1 MNRIPVLVI
10 LLTSLIVV
18 FSISTT
24 IVNPIHAQI
33 DNTIA
38 KTSPIQNQSV
48 EILSHKIKGGQF
60 SDSLIGQIQNN
71 FGKSIESVE
80 VIATFYD
87 ENGDIVG
94 TDNGYTSPSDLS
106 AGMKAPFELLLDEGT
121 ADDTSSYDVTLSWRQ
136 PGSFEQKSKVFEFS
150 KQQQPADDRK

>member
-1 MNRIPVLVI
+1 LNRISVIVVVVI
-10 LLTSLIVV
+10 LTSIIAV

-24 IVNPIHAQI
+24 IVNPIYAQI
-33 DNTIA
+33 DKTIA

-71 FGKSIESVE
+71 FGKNIESVE

-94 TDNGYTSPSDLS
+94 TDNGYTNPSDLM

-136 PGSFEQKSKVFEFS
+136 PGSFDQKSKVFEFS
-150 KQQQPADDRK
+150 KQQQVN